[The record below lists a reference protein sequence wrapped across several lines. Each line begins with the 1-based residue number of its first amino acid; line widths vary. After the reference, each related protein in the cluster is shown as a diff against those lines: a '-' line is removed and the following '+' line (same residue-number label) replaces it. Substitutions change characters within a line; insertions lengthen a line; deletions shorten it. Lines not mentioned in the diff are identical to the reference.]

1 MYKIFYKIMN
11 LYFCF
16 LMILY
21 NLLEEMIQE
30 INVYIMSTPLHTLNS
45 DYANNNGPTDELSST
60 KNFRSER
67 RIINSMF
74 YLQYIKY

>member
-30 INVYIMSTPLHTLNS
+30 INVYIMSTPLHTLTS
-45 DYANNNGPTDELSST
+45 DYANNNGPTDEPRST
-60 KNFRSER
+60 KNFGSER